1 MTNDELNDFLRI
13 FHQLKEK
20 SIDPRYGFDDDW
32 DIFIKK
38 ILALSPKSYGT
49 KIQNRIIEKNNLV
62 HVKANEDL
70 GDFKIENQYF
80 EIKTSLI
87 TVTNKSANITGIRPW
102 QNVNGYY
109 VFIIDANDY
118 NKITTYTFRFTN
130 EEMKKE
136 LVTLKAI
143 PVNGTKKANKENT
156 KSALRFGISLKS
168 DNFRRWQKNFLFVT
182 IEDDI
187 VKEL

>member
-130 EEMKKE
+130 EEMKNGIDKFNISGY
-136 LVTLKAI
+136 LCTIVRNKTLR
-143 PVNGTKKANKENT
+143 
-156 KSALRFGISLKS
+156 L
-168 DNFRRWQKNFLFVT
+168 
-182 IEDDI
+182 
-187 VKEL
+187 